1 MPADRVGGCVDGG
14 GCELFQ
20 LEDGHGNP
28 QSETI
33 PSCMGVS
40 GSARRSNG

>member
-1 MPADRVGGCVDGG
+1 MDGA

-20 LEDGHGNP
+20 LEDGHG
-28 QSETI
+28 QSANVRQSS
-33 PSCMGVS
+33 SCMGVS

>member
-1 MPADRVGGCVDGG
+1 MNGIRGK
-14 GCELFQ
+14 LFQ

-28 QSETI
+28 QDQAMAS
-33 PSCMGVS
+33 SMGLS

>member
-1 MPADRVGGCVDGG
+1 VDRAGGK
-14 GCELFQ
+14 LFQ

-28 QSETI
+28 QKEVV
-33 PSCMGVS
+33 PSAMGVS